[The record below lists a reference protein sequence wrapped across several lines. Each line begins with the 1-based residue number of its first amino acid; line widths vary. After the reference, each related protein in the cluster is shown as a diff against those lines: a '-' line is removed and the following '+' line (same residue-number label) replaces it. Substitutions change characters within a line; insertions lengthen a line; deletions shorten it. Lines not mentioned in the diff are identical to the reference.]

1 MNSVFE
7 LVDEAITKS
16 RQQLLLA
23 ETTDWEL
30 FIEQEVDR
38 QALLHSIKLEDI
50 VLEDNDNEMLH
61 RQINELLSINERLES
76 LCINER
82 YAAAAELQKI
92 RQSSKVNKAYGQQDF
107 TY

>member
-1 MNSVFE
+1 MHPVFE

-23 ETTDWEL
+23 ETADWEL
-30 FIEQEVDR
+30 FTEQEADR

-61 RQINELLSINERLES
+61 RQMNELLSINERLES
-76 LCINER
+76 LGIKER
-82 YAAAAELQKI
+82 SVAATELQKM
-92 RQSSKVNKAYGQQDF
+92 RQSSKVNKAYGQ
-107 TY
+107 